1 MPNIPYYGDDR
12 DLDHEDWEDFDRAI
26 RSDAPL
32 AVLSDDPDDPEAYD
46 PD

>member
-12 DLDHEDWEDFDRAI
+12 DLDHEDWEAFDRAI
-26 RSDAPL
+26 RSDAPT
-32 AVLSDDPDDPEAYD
+32 ATLSDDPDDPEAYD